1 MSLREACSLVGIG
14 ELFRCQFLLL
24 SSRLLLVLQLG
35 AQVGGREQALPLL
48 GLWRCI
54 ESPVLTR
61 TLSLLGLLLQ
71 WADCGLTR
79 ELEAEPQSTLIS
91 GFLEPVAALAL
102 VVVALGDA
110 RARDRRQWPEQAT
123 VLVHLLAVLVARP
136 AWAILARL
144 APAVEWA

>member
-79 ELEAEPQSTLIS
+79 ELEAEPQSTLIT
-91 GFLEPVAALAL
+91 
-102 VVVALGDA
+102 LGDA
-110 RARDRRQWPEQAT
+110 RARDRWQWPEQAT